1 MALNSPIIM
10 EETPTSVTPES
21 LPAPISEDVKSQP
34 IQVATP
40 EKGSKTPESNL
51 YAALEE
57 ERKLRKE
64 AEQKAKEAEEQLSAN
79 SQDVFSDEGKT
90 LQNKISGLEERLNT
104 LQEGKE
110 LDSLKAKFPALKD
123 KWDEFD
129 KFRADYPRHKL
140 DNVAKIFL
148 VENGMA
154 EEVPTRM
161 GLERPVAGPKTPQAT
176 GMTSEDVAD
185 LRKNNYKK
193 YLELLTSGKLNPNDI
208 K

>member
-1 MALNSPIIM
+1 M

-21 LPAPISEDVKSQP
+21 LPAPITEDVKSEPVQE
-34 IQVATP
+34 ATP
-40 EKGSKTPESNL
+40 EPKGSKTPESNL

-64 AEQKAKEAEEQLSAN
+64 ADQRAKEAEEQLSATN
-79 SQDVFSDEGKT
+79 QDVFSDEGKT
-90 LQNKISGLEERLNT
+90 LKKQISGLEERLNT
-104 LQEGKE
+104 LQEEKE
-110 LDSLKAKFPALKD
+110 LDGLKAQYPALKE
-123 KWDEFD
+123 KWAEFD

-148 VENGMA
+148 VENGMT
-154 EEVPTRM
+154 EEVPTRK
-161 GLERPVAGPKTPQAT
+161 GLERPVAGPKTPQST

-185 LRKNNYKK
+185 LRKTNYKK
-193 YLELLTSGKLNPNDI
+193 YLELITSGKLNPNDI